1 MARAH
6 PYDVRGRVLKLE
18 EDQFAIAL
26 GDVIVLHPTP
36 VKSPQMQRTCPD
48 CARPLNAFAT
58 ASGDPGY
65 VCPVH
70 GKFVVT
76 ASSEAFGFWT
86 VSPTTRRRAFES
98 ARTVAPSGQAPVVI
112 LYA

>member
-1 MARAH
+1 M
-6 PYDVRGRVLKLE
+6 
-18 EDQFAIAL
+18 
-26 GDVIVLHPTP
+26 LHPTQ
-36 VKSPQMQRTCPD
+36 VKSPHMQRTCPD
-48 CARPLNAFAT
+48 CARPLNSFAS

-86 VSPTTRRRAFES
+86 VSATTRRRAFDS